1 MVSIVLELLSDKNPN
16 IKGLVNAILDYVQ
29 LHDEMWKQEIK
40 MRRFLVHNTVY
51 LEIMD
56 EYEKQAREE
65 DPDQMAEDELYY
77 YEQLQAAGYGQN
89 GIPAQY
95 AAEMEA
101 M

>member
-1 MVSIVLELLSDKNPN
+1 M
-16 IKGLVNAILDYVQ
+16 
-29 LHDEMWKQEIK
+29 
-40 MRRFLVHNTVY
+40 HNTVY